1 MVSIESQEAQ
11 YRSEVISAAREMKG
25 TPIFNASLTH
35 ATVVVEALF
44 TFAKINVSIL
54 SGSLNPKVYGGYE
67 IVSHALGFVRKP
79 HSELNI
85 LLEET
90 ALELYRY
97 NPFVQILK
105 DFPRVEFRLI
115 PEEKQSRYTYHF
127 VVADSSCYRFEQNRD
142 FPTAVAAFGDEH
154 IGGNLGRAFL
164 ALWESGK
171 VVTF

>member
-1 MVSIESQEAQ
+1 
-11 YRSEVISAAREMKG
+11 MKG

-35 ATVVVEALF
+35 ATVALFRCRFSVEAL
-44 TFAKINVSIL
+44 TPS
-54 SGSLNPKVYGGYE
+54 GGYE

-127 VVADSSCYRFEQNRD
+127 VVADSSCYRFSKTGIFLPRSLLLATNISGAISAEL
-142 FPTAVAAFGDEH
+142 FSPY
-154 IGGNLGRAFL
+154 GNPEKSSR
-164 ALWESGK
+164 S
-171 VVTF
+171 T